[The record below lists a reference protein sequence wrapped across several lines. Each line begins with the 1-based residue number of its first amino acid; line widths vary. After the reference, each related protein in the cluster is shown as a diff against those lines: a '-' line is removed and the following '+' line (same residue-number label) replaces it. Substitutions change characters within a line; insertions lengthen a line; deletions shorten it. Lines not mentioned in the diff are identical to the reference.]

1 MDESMSRHPENPNT
15 LIDPYPWA
23 NAHPPIRGA
32 GAWVYVGEIRRFASF
47 FINEGTG
54 FHSYPESHLC
64 VYFYSGGH
72 PAYQISRHDSVE
84 VIRP

>member
-32 GAWVYVGEIRRFASF
+32 GAWVYVGEIFAVSRSHRCHEVQSIPDKANF
-47 FINEGTG
+47 F
-54 FHSYPESHLC
+54 
-64 VYFYSGGH
+64 
-72 PAYQISRHDSVE
+72 Q
-84 VIRP
+84 